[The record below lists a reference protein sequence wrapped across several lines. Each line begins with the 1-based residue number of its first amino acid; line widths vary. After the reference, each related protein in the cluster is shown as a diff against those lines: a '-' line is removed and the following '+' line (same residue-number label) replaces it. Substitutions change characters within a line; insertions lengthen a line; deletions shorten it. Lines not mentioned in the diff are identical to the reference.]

1 MLYLFVSWVHV
12 WTIVLWLH
20 QLHPSSVCSNL
31 LCLSFNNS
39 HSLVWAYFDV
49 HNSYET
55 DKGMIRKWMMPSV
68 VAFYGSKAGLIVYK
82 SRLMIGRLGL
92 HDGGGKVWKRG
103 EIIYVWT
110 CCNCSSHLGLPKMD
124 LWSTVCKISS
134 GVNDLIHWKTSRI
147 VIDHCLL

>member
-1 MLYLFVSWVHV
+1 M
-12 WTIVLWLH
+12 
-20 QLHPSSVCSNL
+20 
-31 LCLSFNNS
+31 
-39 HSLVWAYFDV
+39 WAYFDV

-92 HDGGGKVWKRG
+92 HDGGGEVWKRG

-110 CCNCSSHLGLPKMD
+110 CCT
-124 LWSTVCKISS
+124 TVA
-134 GVNDLIHWKTSRI
+134 LILVCQKWIYDQQFVGSRLELMI
-147 VIDHCLL
+147 